1 MIQSGQQ
8 KLTRG
13 LKHCEGMPVFRRF
26 TIKCF
31 RSSPF
36 VEQIRLLFRD
46 QQVSYYENIID
57 SGNVNGLEATEINH
71 NLPCLYDGEQQI
83 DKLGA
88 SMRHLGRVFDLYGS
102 AEQMTYVDIVY
113 EALRALQMEYE
124 EFKQSGQWFLINR
137 LPEHMPFLDEQLY
150 GKMYF
155 LNERISFVDYTMMEM
170 LRLLLNVDPNCLD
183 AYPSVLQFYENM
195 RNRPNIAAYLQ

>member
-1 MIQSGQQ
+1 
-8 KLTRG
+8 

-31 RSSPF
+31 RSSLF
-36 VEQIRLLFRD
+36 VEQMRLLFRD

-71 NLPCLYDGEQQI
+71 DLPCLYDGEQQI

-88 SMRHLGRVFDLYGS
+88 TMRHLGRVFDLYGS
-102 AEQMTYVDIVY
+102 ADQMTYVDIVY
-113 EALRALQMEYE
+113 EALRTLQQEYME
-124 EFKQSGQWFLINR
+124 FVIFVGQWFLINR

-155 LNERISFVDYTMMEM
+155 LNERISFVDYTMVEM
-170 LRLLLNVDPNCLD
+170 LRLLLTVDENSLN